1 MEQKVYIILVIIG
14 SIIIL
19 TSYFSKVIT
28 RSFFSEPMVAMLIGF
43 GLNVSNSSYF
53 KIIDAHGLLDII
65 TRFTLAI
72 ALISTAFQMPHK
84 NIKKYRKEISLVVV
98 LGMIGMWI
106 LSSIIVFTVFRFEI
120 HFCLLL
126 GAILTPTDPVVI
138 SSIVSSKIQK
148 KMIPEHIRNII
159 SFESG
164 ANDGLAFLFV
174 MLPFLLI
181 IKPVVPA
188 IMEFIG
194 KVFLIE
200 NIAGIILA
208 TALGYIFGKLLHYF
222 HKKGFVDE
230 RSMLGFSIAMTFF
243 IFGLA
248 EILHLNS
255 IIAVFTA
262 GVATNS
268 VISESE
274 HIEEEKMPDA
284 MERLFVIP
292 GFFLFGL
299 IAPYKLWIP
308 QIEELS
314 IMLVLIILFKRI
326 PVLLAL
332 KPLIKRL
339 SSIDLLLI
347 GWFGPIG
354 IAALFYTSFILFEH
368 GFDHL
373 WMIVSYIV
381 FGSTIIHGIT
391 RFYISKWY
399 SEESRKQT

>member
-1 MEQKVYIILVIIG
+1 
-14 SIIIL
+14 
-19 TSYFSKVIT
+19 
-28 RSFFSEPMVAMLIGF
+28 MLIGF